1 MTTKQFIH
9 GAGLVTAAVLGTLSQ
24 FPAAVQSPYMR
35 AALGALAVLS
45 ALFTNLDKL
54 GGAVPPAL
62 LLLLALPLLHG
73 CAWLQ
78 KPATQ
83 KVVRCTGAVL
93 ATCKA
98 DLVPLLACLDVSDPT
113 MCVLAVGNAAG
124 CAGKEALACRVR
136 EAAAP
141 SVMLTFTFGK
151 ATNFSP
157 DDIDKAAVRRRED
170 NENRVYVDLGVYPVA
185 P

>member
-1 MTTKQFIH
+1 MTTKQFVH

-45 ALFTNLDKL
+45 ALFTNLDKVA
-54 GGAVPPAL
+54 GAVPPAL

-83 KVVRCTGAVL
+83 KIVRCTGAVL

-124 CAGKEALACRVR
+124 CAGKEALACKVR
-136 EAAAP
+136 EAAMP
-141 SVMLTFTFGK
+141 SVMLTLV
-151 ATNFSP
+151 SP
-157 DDIDKAAVRRRED
+157 TADEERRRVVAK
-170 NENRVYVDLGVYPVA
+170 RVYAELGVQPEA

>member
-1 MTTKQFIH
+1 MTTKQFVH

-54 GGAVPPAL
+54 GGAAPPAL

-78 KPATQ
+78 KPSTQ
-83 KVVRCTGAVL
+83 KVVRCTGDVASQCASDAVS
-93 ATCKA
+93 AA
-98 DLVPLLACLDVSDPT
+98 LACLSAPLNPMPCLLALVSPA
-113 MCVLAVGNAAG
+113 MCATRDALS
-124 CAGKEALACRVR
+124 CAVR
-136 EAAAP
+136 EAEKPP
-141 SVMLTFTFGK
+141 SPPAGLRALLASPV
-151 ATNFSP
+151 SP
-157 DDIDKAAVRRRED
+157 DPIVAAHARRFYDETGL
-170 NENRVYVDLGVYPVA
+170 VPVG

>member
-83 KVVRCTGAVL
+83 KVVRCTGAVASQCASDVVPAVVACL
-93 ATCKA
+93 AAPANPTPC
-98 DLVPLLACLDVSDPT
+98 LLALVNT
-113 MCVLAVGNAAG
+113 AG
-124 CAGKEALACRVR
+124 CATTAALACRVR
-136 EAAAP
+136 SAVAP
-141 SVMLTFTFGK
+141 
-151 ATNFSP
+151 
-157 DDIDKAAVRRRED
+157 AVIMTLVEPTDAERVASERRRMNAERFYAD
-170 NENRVYVDLGVYPVA
+170 VGLRPESP
-185 P
+185 